1 MKILID
7 TIPKVRE
14 FCKIANGFRHNVDV
28 VSNRYKID
36 GKSIMGLFSLNLSA
50 PIEVIVDETDEDIA
64 RTLFS
69 KFEVNE

>member
-1 MKILID
+1 MRILID

-36 GKSIMGLFSLNLSA
+36 GKSIMGLFSLNLSD
-50 PIEVIVDETDEDIA
+50 PIEVTVDETEDDIA
-64 RTLFS
+64 HVLFA
-69 KFEVNE
+69 KFEVDE